1 MRFLITGGSGFIGYY
16 LAQKLSSKKNN
27 EIVLVDD
34 FSRGKKDY
42 QFDELIKRKN
52 VNVLTGDLVEKS
64 TWKSIGSNYDFC
76 FHLAAKVGV
85 QNVINNP
92 YTTLSENIRMLD
104 LAINNFNSCKNLKK
118 FIFMSTSEIYAE
130 TISKSMAVI
139 PTPEVADIILPDTSF
154 PRTSYMLSKI
164 YGEALLQSS
173 GLSYI
178 IFRPHNIFGPRMG
191 MSHVIPELLRKIFIN
206 GNTKSLDV
214 YSPNHT
220 RTFCYILDAI
230 EMMLLSVKNSGKD
243 NHILNLGNSHPEIKI
258 LDLAKTLLKISG
270 RKEKIRKLNVV
281 QGSPKRRCP
290 NIDKI
295 IELTNFDKFTDLE
308 RALIETKNWYFSMFS
323 DSK

>member
-1 MRFLITGGSGFIGYY
+1 
-16 LAQKLSSKKNN
+16 
-27 EIVLVDD
+27 
-34 FSRGKKDY
+34 
-42 QFDELIKRKN
+42 
-52 VNVLTGDLVEKS
+52 VLTGDLVEKS
-64 TWKSIGSNYDFC
+64 TWKRIGSKYDFC

-85 QNVINNP
+85 QNVVNNP
-92 YTTLSENIRMLD
+92 YITLSENIRMTD

-130 TISKSMAVI
+130 TISKSMAII
-139 PTPEVADIILPDTSF
+139 PTPEETNIILPDTSL

-191 MSHVIPELLRKIFIN
+191 MSHVIPELLKKIFIN

-220 RTFCYILDAI
+220 RTFCYIVDAI
-230 EMMLLSVKNSGKD
+230 EMIILSLENSGKK
-243 NHILNLGNSHPEIKI
+243 NHILNLGNSQPEIKI
-258 LDLAKTLLKISG
+258 LDLAKILLKISD
-270 RKEKIRKLNVV
+270 RKEKIKKLDVI

-295 IELTNFDKFTDLE
+295 LELTNFDKFTDLE
-308 RALIETKNWYFSMFS
+308 RALIETKNWYFRIFR
-323 DSK
+323 DNK